1 MRLITN
7 GDKDVV
13 AITMEIDAD
22 ADLVVKA
29 NGVSLLWIF
38 KQGTILIN
46 TYTSD
51 VAALK
56 AMGFKVNDLSGKLAV
71 CF

>member
-22 ADLVVKA
+22 DDLVVKA

-38 KQGTILIN
+38 KQGAIHIN
-46 TYTSD
+46 AHTPD
-51 VAALK
+51 VAVLK